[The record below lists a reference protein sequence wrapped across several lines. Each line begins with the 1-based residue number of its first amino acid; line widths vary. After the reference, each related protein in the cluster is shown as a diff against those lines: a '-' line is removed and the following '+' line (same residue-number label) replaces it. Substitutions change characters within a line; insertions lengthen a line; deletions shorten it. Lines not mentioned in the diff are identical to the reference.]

1 MDGTQNQQ
9 HDFGMQLIQ
18 KFCEM
23 PQNLAGKRVG
33 KTAALIEIAASMIY
47 DGAPVRVFCY
57 SPRYGEE
64 QQSLVAQK
72 IFLIDP
78 GATCEVGFDG
88 VVLRSTFLLSSRE
101 VRTFDIIIRVP
112 KCPFTAFDFVDPVFE
127 ECAFTPTHLIQD
139 VLRAVM
145 ERAGDN
151 QIR

>member
-9 HDFGMQLIQ
+9 HDFGTQLIQ

-23 PQNLAGKRVG
+23 PQNFAGKRVG

-47 DGAPVRVFCY
+47 DGSAGRMY
-57 SPRYGEE
+57 GGSLLHGEE
-64 QQSLVAQK
+64 MQTLVAEK
-72 IFLIDP
+72 IFLTDP
-78 GATCEVGFDG
+78 GATCEVGFNG
-88 VVLRSTFLLSSRE
+88 TVLRSTFLLSSRE